1 VTSVSQFLR
10 FAQVGVAG
18 FVVDCACLTFFL
30 WLGTGFFAGRGL
42 SYLCAATATWVMNRV
57 WTFANTNRSLLRQW
71 EKFLSANAIGGAINY
86 GVSAV
91 LAIEFPYLIGPYPVL
106 AVAAGSLSGLIV
118 NFGLSKRFVF
128 GLSSSY
134 E

>member
-1 VTSVSQFLR
+1 MTSMSQFLR
-10 FAQVGVAG
+10 FGQVGVAG
-18 FVVDCACLTFFL
+18 FLVDWACLTFFL

-42 SYLCAATATWVMNRV
+42 SYLCAATATWAMNRR
-57 WTFANTNRSLLRQW
+57 WTFASTDRALLRQW
-71 EKFLSANAIGGAINY
+71 GKFFSANAVGGAINY

-91 LAIEFPYLIGPYPVL
+91 LVIAFPHVVGPYPVL

-128 GLSSSY
+128 GSNSSS
-134 E
+134 